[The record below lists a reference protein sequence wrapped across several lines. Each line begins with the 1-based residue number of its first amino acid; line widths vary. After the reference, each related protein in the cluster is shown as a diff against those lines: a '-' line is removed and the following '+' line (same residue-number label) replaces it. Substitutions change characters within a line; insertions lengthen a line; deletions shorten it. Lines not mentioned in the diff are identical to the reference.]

1 MHCWDSYLSFD
12 TYIVIIWFVEI
23 FDLIFWKWC
32 ILWNF
37 EVLSK
42 KSWRSGDKLRTQ
54 FYYIRS
60 LVSRIWAISI
70 IFNICWN
77 WVQMLIICP
86 VFRIAQN
93 GKKGMV
99 GHSRKLGNSKFQTI
113 SSLSLKVM
121 GTQISKNSKKG
132 LKFTR
137 VFSYFITFLLLVL
150 NFRCPLI

>member
-1 MHCWDSYLSFD
+1 MQSCVMV
-12 TYIVIIWFVEI
+12 TYFCINKFSDNISRFVWQVPVPGEQYRLFSQI
-23 FDLIFWKWC
+23 LIK
-32 ILWNF
+32 
-37 EVLSK
+37 
-42 KSWRSGDKLRTQ
+42 
-54 FYYIRS
+54 YYIQF
-60 LVSRIWAISI
+60 IWAISI

-99 GHSRKLGNSKFQTI
+99 GHSRKLENSKFQTI

>member
-1 MHCWDSYLSFD
+1 MFLIRISGINMLFEGYSLKIFITIFFFFAKIAFYLKFFKKFWLQPTSFLK
-12 TYIVIIWFVEI
+12 Y
-23 FDLIFWKWC
+23 
-32 ILWNF
+32 
-37 EVLSK
+37 
-42 KSWRSGDKLRTQ
+42 
-54 FYYIRS
+54 
-60 LVSRIWAISI
+60 IWAISI